1 MKHFF
6 AILVL
11 FSLFFIPAHSI
22 AQQALWLRYP
32 AISPDGKTIAFEYKG
47 DLYKVSSQ
55 GGEATQLTTH
65 TAYDFKP
72 VWSPDGKTIAF
83 ASDRF
88 GNFDIYTIPSEGG
101 EPKRLT
107 FVSVNETPSCFSPDG
122 KVIYFNAAIQDVPGN
137 YQFPIGLLT
146 ELYTVPVSGG
156 AIQQVLSTTAED
168 AQINRANN
176 KIFYQDRKGYE
187 DPFRKHHTSSIAR
200 DVWVYDMNTKK
211 HTKLSSFAGEDRNP
225 VLGSDEKYVYYLTEQ
240 FGSNMNV
247 ARFPV
252 AHPDQVEE
260 LTHFKTNPVRFL
272 SIANNNTMAF
282 SYNGELYR
290 LNAGNEP
297 VKLKINILSDNSY
310 NLTRHE
316 VFQSGATDMA
326 VSPNGKEVALIVRG
340 EVYVTLVES
349 NLTKRITNT
358 PEQERSVS
366 FSPDGRTLLYASE
379 RNNSWNIYQTK
390 IVRPEEKYFSLAT
403 LLKETPLITTEAE
416 TFQPAYSPDGK
427 EVAFLQNRTT
437 LRVINLATKK
447 VRTVLD
453 GKYNYSYSDGDQ
465 WYRWSPDGKWFLV
478 NYTTDHLFRPEVGLV
493 DAQGNQDIVNL
504 TKSGYNDHS
513 PKWMVGGKVVLWF
526 SDKQGMRSHGSW
538 GSMYDAYGL
547 FLDKNAYDEFK
558 LSKSE
563 YDLLK
568 TKKKTTPSK
577 PEEKQTKKK
586 KKKNKVKEE
595 KPSNPVKIDW
605 NGLEDRVV
613 RFTINSSKLA
623 DAVLSK
629 KGDKLYYLTSFEKG
643 YNLWEHDFRKK
654 TTKQLVTLKAGNGEL
669 TLSKDGKTLFV
680 FSRGKIIKIDLGSKK
695 QTRVSYSAE
704 FNYDYLAEKS
714 YIFEHAWRQM
724 KEKFYN
730 PNMHGVDWAMY
741 KKNYQKFLPYINNN
755 YDFAEM
761 LSEMLGELNAS
772 HTGCRYYHRGDKSSD
787 ATAAL
792 GLLYDWDYTGAGMKI
807 AEVLD
812 KSPVLDENTKIK
824 PGVIIEKINGKAI
837 TNNTRFYVLMN
848 HQAGKRVLLSLYDGK
863 KRWDEIVKP
872 IGLRAQNQLLYER
885 WVKIMRAETDRLS
898 GGRLGYVHVR
908 GMNDASFREV
918 YSDVFGRYAKKDG
931 IIIDTRFNGGGW
943 LHDDLAVLF
952 SGKQYVTYAP
962 RGVKMGYD
970 PMSRW
975 SKPTILLVSESNYSD
990 ASAFPYVYTTLKIG
1004 KTVGMPVPGT
1014 MTAVWWE
1021 RQIDPG
1027 LVFGMP
1033 EVGSLDTHGKYLE
1046 NQQLEP
1052 DFKVRQDYD
1061 VIIHR
1066 EDQQLEKA
1074 VEELMKIVND

>member
-1 MKHFF
+1 MKR
-6 AILVL
+6 L
-11 FSLFFIPAHSI
+11 FMVAAVFCLYFIPVHSM
-22 AQQALWLRYP
+22 AQALWLRYP
-32 AISPDGKTIAFEYKG
+32 ALSPDGKTIAFEYKG
-47 DLYKVSSQ
+47 DIYKVAVE
-55 GGEATQLTTH
+55 GGDAQQLTSH
-65 TAYDFKP
+65 TAYDYKP

-88 GNFDIYTIPSEGG
+88 GNFDIYTISAEGG
-101 EPKRLT
+101 EAKRLT

-122 KVIYFNAAIQDVPGN
+122 KSIYFNAAIQDVPGN

-146 ELYTVPVSGG
+146 ELYTVPVTGG
-156 AIQQVLSTTAED
+156 AIHQVLSTTAED
-168 AQINRANN
+168 AQVNKANN

-200 DVWVYDMNTKK
+200 DVWMYDMNTKK
-211 HTKLSSFAGEDRNP
+211 HTKLSQFAGEDRNP

-252 AHPDQVEE
+252 DHPDKVEQ

-290 LNAGNEP
+290 LQPGQEP
-297 VKLKINILSDNSY
+297 VKLKVNILSDNSY

-316 VFQSGATDMA
+316 VFNSGATEMA
-326 VSPNGKEVALIVRG
+326 VSPNGKEVALIIRG
-340 EVYVTLVES
+340 EVYVTLVDGK
-349 NLTKRITNT
+349 LTKRITNT

-379 RNNSWNIYQTK
+379 RNNSWNVYQTK
-390 IVRPEEKYFSLAT
+390 IVRSEEKYFALAT
-403 LLKETPLITTEAE
+403 LLKESPVIATDAE
-416 TFQPAYSPDGK
+416 EFQPAYSPDGK
-427 EVAFLQNRTT
+427 EVAFLQERTT
-437 LRVINLATKK
+437 LRVINLSTKK

-453 GKYNYSYSDGDQ
+453 GKYNYSYRDGDQ

-493 DAQGNQDIVNL
+493 DAEGKQDIVNL
-504 TKSGYNDHS
+504 TKSGYNDNS

-547 FLDKNAYDEFK
+547 YLDKNAFDEFK

-568 TKKKTTPSK
+568 GKKKTSTVK
-577 PEEKQTKKK
+577 PDKKQAKKK
-586 KKKNKVKEE
+586 KKETE
-595 KPSNPVKIDW
+595 AKPKKLVKIDW
-605 NGLEDRVV
+605 NGLDDRVV

-654 TTKQLVTLKAGNGEL
+654 ITKQLVTLKAGNGEL
-669 TLSKDGKTLFV
+669 TMAKDGKSLFV
-680 FSRGKIIKIDLGSKK
+680 FARGKIIKIDLTSKK
-695 QTRVSYSAE
+695 QTRVSYSAD
-704 FNYDYLAEKS
+704 FDYDYLAEKS

-724 KEKFYN
+724 EKKFYN
-730 PNMHGVDWAMY
+730 PNMHGLDWEKY
-741 KKNYQKFLPYINNN
+741 KKNYEQFLPYINNN

-787 ATAAL
+787 ATAVL
-792 GLLYDWDYTGAGMKI
+792 GLLYDWDYKGTGMKI

-824 PGVIIEKINGKAI
+824 PGVIIEKINGQ
-837 TNNTRFYVLMN
+837 TFPNNTGFYVLMN
-848 HQAGKRVLLSLYDGK
+848 HQAGKRVLLSLFDGN

-872 IGLRAQNQLLYER
+872 ISIRAQNQLLYER

-898 GGRLGYVHVR
+898 NGRLGYVHVR

-1021 RQIDPG
+1021 RQIDPT

-1033 EVGSLDTHGKYLE
+1033 EVGSLDINGKYLE

-1066 EDQQLEKA
+1066 HDQQLEKA
-1074 VEELMKIVND
+1074 AAELLKTIQ